1 MQQAPFSYVQVRTLN
16 VKWRF
21 TPCVKSFMTQPLTL
35 LFLVDASN
43 AFNNINRQ
51 VTLLNILNLCPVIAT
66 VLINCYRGNA
76 QLFVGGEVIFS
87 KEGTTQGDPLAMVF
101 FSLASVPLIRA
112 VAVEAT
118 TQIWFADDAASGG
131 RLNLLREWWDKL
143 NPYGP
148 IYGYFPKAVKTYL
161 VVKPEK
167 AADAERIFHDTCV
180 NICETGKRYLGGTIG
195 SALFQTEFVSN
206 TIASWVKEVEGLTKV
221 ANTQPHAAY
230 AALTHGLLGRWLY
243 LIRVI
248 DRSANSLLQPLEEA
262 IRTKLIPTLTG

>member
-1 MQQAPFSYVQVRTLN
+1 MQQALFSLCAGQNAGCEVAVHTMRKIFDGSTTDA
-16 VKWRF
+16 VI
-21 TPCVKSFMTQPLTL
+21 
-35 LFLVDASN
+35 LVDASN

-131 RLNLLREWWDKL
+131 RLSLLREWWDKL
-143 NPYGP
+143 NHYGP
-148 IYGYFPKAVKTYL
+148 IYGYFPNAVKTYL

-180 NICETGKRYLGGTIG
+180 NICETGKL
-195 SALFQTEFVSN
+195 N
-206 TIASWVKEVEGLTKV
+206 AS
-221 ANTQPHAAY
+221 
-230 AALTHGLLGRWLY
+230 
-243 LIRVI
+243 
-248 DRSANSLLQPLEEA
+248 
-262 IRTKLIPTLTG
+262 